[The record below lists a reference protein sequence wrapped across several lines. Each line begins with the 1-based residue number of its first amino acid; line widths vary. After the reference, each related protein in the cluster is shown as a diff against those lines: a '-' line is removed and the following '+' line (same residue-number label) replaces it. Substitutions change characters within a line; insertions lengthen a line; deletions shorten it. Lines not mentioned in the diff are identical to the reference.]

1 MEDTREDT
9 REPRNRSRC
18 HRKML
23 KDVILVFVW
32 KPSYSNHPF
41 ALRLHARLS
50 WCQVI
55 IGGEDEFLL
64 LLDSQQMIVYGEGP
78 PQHLLHPPPTYP
90 TPADDCVWREGFLS
104 NPPRGWA
111 SHASRCV
118 QTPVGGQRQR
128 LDGCYNDNNIIETPP
143 NNNMSKNN
151 NNKRVALS
159 SCLLRPNFGK
169 LSLRIVKS
177 P

>member
-1 MEDTREDT
+1 
-9 REPRNRSRC
+9 
-18 HRKML
+18 ML

-78 PQHLLHPPPTYP
+78 PQHLLHPSTTNLPQQMIVY
-90 TPADDCVWREGFLS
+90 
-104 NPPRGWA
+104 
-111 SHASRCV
+111 
-118 QTPVGGQRQR
+118 GGR
-128 LDGCYNDNNIIETPP
+128 
-143 NNNMSKNN
+143 
-151 NNKRVALS
+151 A
-159 SCLLRPNFGK
+159 
-169 LSLRIVKS
+169 SLRIPPEGEPVTLLVASKL
-177 P
+177 PWEVNDNAWMDATTITT

>member
-1 MEDTREDT
+1 MLAIQYYWERQPVEDTREDT

-32 KPSYSNHPF
+32 KPSCSNHPF

-64 LLDSQQMIVYGEGP
+64 LLDSQQMIVYGDNISCTPLPPTP
-78 PQHLLHPPPTYP
+78 PQQMIVY
-90 TPADDCVWREGFLS
+90 
-104 NPPRGWA
+104 
-111 SHASRCV
+111 
-118 QTPVGGQRQR
+118 GGR
-128 LDGCYNDNNIIETPP
+128 
-143 NNNMSKNN
+143 
-151 NNKRVALS
+151 A
-159 SCLLRPNFGK
+159 
-169 LSLRIVKS
+169 SLRIPPEGEPVTLLVASKL
-177 P
+177 PWEVNDNAWMDATTITT